1 MLGKLIKLYR
11 ISIGLRQ
18 SELADQ
24 IGVSQNYM
32 SLVESGKREIGHKKL
47 ALIINNYPEFG
58 QLLLNNRLSLSD
70 EEIALLILS
79 GEFVRK

>member
-11 ISIGLRQ
+11 ISVNLKQ
-18 SELADQ
+18 LELAEQ
-24 IGVSQNYM
+24 IGVTQNYM

-47 ALIINNYPEFG
+47 ALIINYHPTFAEF
-58 QLLLNNRLSLSD
+58 LLKNRLSLSD

>member
-11 ISIGLRQ
+11 TSVNLKQ
-18 SELADQ
+18 LELAEQ
-24 IGVSQNYM
+24 IGVTQNYM

-47 ALIINNYPEFG
+47 ALIINIHPEFG

-79 GEFVRK
+79 RDFVRK